1 MAETWRRGTIQSAM
15 TDYWNLGAAGAAL
28 ALQEF
33 LDERGPALERFRQS
47 LEVDGQDPDV
57 VLDDTVGSL
66 RRIWPWVKSV
76 LTERE
81 RAAEEPAAANAPSW
95 LRYCVGD
102 KPALSRASVEIV
114 DGLISYV
121 CRIVERAAPHARWR
135 VGHHPVKSYVWQNHP
150 VLAVGDTGWALGE
163 MVQRTAQPIGGR
175 ILSQDAELALRIG
188 AVIDNLNQVAS
199 GIRED
204 EPLVEVEDLGQDPR
218 RGRELELSLR
228 EDIAHKHT
236 RVVGRMVKDLA
247 KEDGVTGVIREDRE
261 VLLVATVTW
270 ETTRL
275 HEWVTRYLEEKIRD

>member
-1 MAETWRRGTIQSAM
+1 M
-15 TDYWNLGAAGAAL
+15 
-28 ALQEF
+28 
-33 LDERGPALERFRQS
+33 
-47 LEVDGQDPDV
+47 
-57 VLDDTVGSL
+57 GSL

-114 DGLISYV
+114 DGLISYEIVDGLISYV

-163 MVQRTAQPIGGR
+163 VQRTAQPIGGR
-175 ILSQDAELALRIG
+175 ILSQDAELALGIG
-188 AVIDNLNQVAS
+188 AVIDNLNQVAG

-204 EPLVEVEDLGQDPR
+204 EPLVEVEDLGKDPL
-218 RGRELELSLR
+218 RGRELEVSWR

-236 RVVGRMVKDLA
+236 RVVGGMAKDLA
-247 KEDGVTGVIREDRE
+247 KEDGITGVTRE
-261 VLLVATVTW
+261 VLLVATATW

-275 HEWVTRYLEEKIRD
+275 HEWVTRYLKEKIRD